1 MIPSVAKYIY
11 YGYTGTGDINCK
23 EGYIEERVL
32 IFQLL
37 EIIDKVDRDRSGIK
51 KKLEAEIER
60 HKKFH
65 SGIMGKAEETYHAKD
80 TDIRNYA
87 KYLLTEGSMFEKRD
101 LLTCLRSKLLL
112 KEKTL
117 FLN

>member
-1 MIPSVAKYIY
+1 MGLNPKQKKLLDFFRK
-11 YGYTGTGDINCK
+11 TGDL
-23 EGYIEERVL
+23 VF

-37 EIIDKVDRDRSGIK
+37 KIIDKIDLDRSGIK

-80 TDIRNYA
+80 ADIRNYA
-87 KYLLTEGSMFEKRD
+87 KYLLNEGSMFEKRD
-101 LLTCLRSKLLL
+101 LLTCLKSKIVL
-112 KEKTL
+112 KDKKIL
-117 FLN
+117 I